1 MLAAEVRGTL
11 VAGPVCAA
19 AAAAR
24 TALSSPPGSSGG
36 ARHLSCAATGAGP
49 GPGHGHQ
56 CSTFT
61 WTQEGEEEASYF
73 LWTHTHIDN
82 MFLSGITGHRAH
94 KTGDLCLSGDG
105 LASGV
110 VLVSHQSHDELLHHE
125 YEAVVLLPH
134 ELPVVPPTRLN
145 GFISDDNVY
154 VTICV
159 VWWWWGWWW
168 WYVCVPR
175 G

>member
-1 MLAAEVRGTL
+1 MEAAEVGRVVTRVTGHWRVVGCWRHAGTRVLAAEVRGTL

-49 GPGHGHQ
+49 GPGHGDQ

-73 LWTHTHIDN
+73 LWTPTHTDN
-82 MFLSGITGHRAH
+82 MFFSGIKESRVQ
-94 KTGDLCLSGDG
+94 D
-105 LASGV
+105 
-110 VLVSHQSHDELLHHE
+110 
-125 YEAVVLLPH
+125 
-134 ELPVVPPTRLN
+134 R
-145 GFISDDNVY
+145 
-154 VTICV
+154 
-159 VWWWWGWWW
+159 
-168 WYVCVPR
+168 
-175 G
+175 

>member
-1 MLAAEVRGTL
+1 MAPLNTGTVLCTLDQKEEETFNTYILVRLSVVCRPPGWRPPRLGGWSLVTGHWRVVRCWRHAGTRVLVAEVRGTL

-61 WTQEGEEEASYF
+61 
-73 LWTHTHIDN
+73 
-82 MFLSGITGHRAH
+82 
-94 KTGDLCLSGDG
+94 
-105 LASGV
+105 
-110 VLVSHQSHDELLHHE
+110 
-125 YEAVVLLPH
+125 
-134 ELPVVPPTRLN
+134 
-145 GFISDDNVY
+145 
-154 VTICV
+154 
-159 VWWWWGWWW
+159 
-168 WYVCVPR
+168 
-175 G
+175 

>member
-1 MLAAEVRGTL
+1 MEAAEVGRVVTSHGSLEGGGGWRHAGTRVLAAEVRGTL

-61 WTQEGEEEASYF
+61 
-73 LWTHTHIDN
+73 
-82 MFLSGITGHRAH
+82 
-94 KTGDLCLSGDG
+94 
-105 LASGV
+105 
-110 VLVSHQSHDELLHHE
+110 
-125 YEAVVLLPH
+125 
-134 ELPVVPPTRLN
+134 
-145 GFISDDNVY
+145 
-154 VTICV
+154 
-159 VWWWWGWWW
+159 
-168 WYVCVPR
+168 
-175 G
+175 

>member
-1 MLAAEVRGTL
+1 MNT
-11 VAGPVCAA
+11 
-19 AAAAR
+19 
-24 TALSSPPGSSGG
+24 GG
-36 ARHLSCAATGAGP
+36 GGGGILLFTFYAHTG
-49 GPGHGHQ
+49 
-56 CSTFT
+56 
-61 WTQEGEEEASYF
+61 
-73 LWTHTHIDN
+73 N
-82 MFLSGITGHRAH
+82 MFFSGRGPEY
-94 KTGDLCLSGDG
+94 KTGDIWLSGDG

-110 VLVSHQSHDELLHHE
+110 VWVSHQSHDELLHHE

-134 ELPVVPPTRLN
+134 EPPVVPPTRLN

-159 VWWWWGWWW
+159 VWWWGWC